1 MAPFAAAIADSGRQP
16 PVEILQRRYPL
27 DAQAAFGK
35 AAAAAGLQTF
45 MTEYSPNSPT
55 MFDTAWLVNNAL
67 TVENVSAYIYW
78 ELIWSP
84 TPPTGL
90 VTIASASPSSPYTI
104 NDTYY
109 ALKHFARWTDPGWV
123 RVDATSSLSAVRAS
137 AFVSPDGGSL
147 TLVLLNTSAKDH
159 MVTVSPGAFPF
170 GTLAIYR
177 SSGASE
183 RTANVAPEAD
193 GIVFLPS
200 RSIATLTYTP

>member
-1 MAPFAAAIADSGRQP
+1 MNS
-16 PVEILQRRYPL
+16 V
-27 DAQAAFGK
+27 GK
-35 AAAAAGLQTF
+35 TAAAAGLPTF
-45 MTEYSPNSPT
+45 MTEFSPNAPT
-55 MFDTAWLVNNAL
+55 MFDTACLINNAL

-78 ELIWSP
+78 ELVWNNSS
-84 TPPTGL
+84 PPTGL
-90 VTIASASPSSPYTI
+90 VTITNPFGNSTYTI
-104 NDTYY
+104 NDIYY

-193 GIVFLPS
+193 GSVFLPS